1 MGENM
6 ALFGKKNQNPE
17 EKAALDKIND
27 YIGKITCKE
36 EPLAII
42 SAFTKQNY
50 LWAEA
55 RKRMVEETYAGM
67 LSADKVE
74 DRYCELVSEITGV
87 PADRVF
93 KRRAD
98 LRGESFDEENFTD
111 SAFSESSSTGNDKI
125 YVMNGNIVSQGTS
138 FTGNPKDE
146 IIRCKCI
153 LDDDNLLID
162 KKSLFSSKSKGMV
175 KVYYNEI
182 QSIEFVPGPINSIQ
196 IVTQYGETLI
206 QHMSKDTLTA
216 FYNGLM
222 EYYEDSKD
230 DAEV

>member
-1 MGENM
+1 M

-55 RKRMVEETYAGM
+55 RKRMVEETYSGM
-67 LSADKVE
+67 LSADMVE

-87 PADRVF
+87 PSDRVF
-93 KRRAD
+93 KRRAE
-98 LRGESFDEENFTD
+98 LRGEILDDGNADVEEETV
-111 SAFSESSSTGNDKI
+111 SESPPSQKNKI
-125 YVMNGNIVSQGTS
+125 YVMNGNIVTQGTS
-138 FTGNPKDE
+138 FTVKPKDE
-146 IIRCKCI
+146 VIRCKCV
-153 LDDDNLLID
+153 LDDDSLLIE
-162 KKSLFSSKSKGMV
+162 KKSLFTSKSKGLE

-196 IVTQYGETLI
+196 ILTQYGETLI
-206 QHMSKDTLTA
+206 QHMSKDTLTG

-222 EYYEDSKD
+222 EYYEASRD
-230 DAEV
+230 DGEI

>member
-1 MGENM
+1 M

-55 RKRMVEETYAGM
+55 RKRMVEETYSGM
-67 LSADKVE
+67 LSADMVE

-87 PADRVF
+87 PSDRVF
-93 KRRAD
+93 KRRAE
-98 LRGESFDEENFTD
+98 LRGEILDDGNADVEEETV
-111 SAFSESSSTGNDKI
+111 SESPPSQKNKI
-125 YVMNGNIVSQGTS
+125 YVMNGNIVTQGTS
-138 FTGNPKDE
+138 FTGTPKDE
-146 IIRCKCI
+146 VIRCKCV
-153 LDDDNLLID
+153 LDDDSLLIE
-162 KKSLFSSKSKGMV
+162 KKSLFTSKSKGLE

-196 IVTQYGETLI
+196 ILTQYGETLI
-206 QHMSKDTLTA
+206 QHMSKDTLTG

-222 EYYEDSKD
+222 EYYEASRD
-230 DAEV
+230 DGEI